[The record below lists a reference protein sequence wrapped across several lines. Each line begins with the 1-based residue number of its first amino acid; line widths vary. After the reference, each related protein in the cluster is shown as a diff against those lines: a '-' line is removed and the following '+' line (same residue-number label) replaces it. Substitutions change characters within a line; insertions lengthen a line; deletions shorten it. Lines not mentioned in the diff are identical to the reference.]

1 MTASTA
7 QSFTEM
13 LAKEYSTYK
22 LSKRKDNLL
31 AIIGVYNKFRDHY
44 GQTFYAGILDDGTG
58 QSLLWHASEDSMPQ
72 YKDFH
77 TPSWTWAGRSG
88 KPSYYIPE
96 PLETISEGLI
106 SRISF

>member
-1 MTASTA
+1 
-7 QSFTEM
+7 M
-13 LAKEYSTYK
+13 LAREYSTCK

-31 AIIGVYNKFRDHY
+31 AIMRVCKKFRDHY

-58 QSLLWHASEDSMPQ
+58 QSLLWHVSKDSMPQ
-72 YKDFH
+72 YKDFYAL
-77 TPSWTWAGRSG
+77 SWTWASRSG

-96 PLETISEGLI
+96 LLETISEGLV